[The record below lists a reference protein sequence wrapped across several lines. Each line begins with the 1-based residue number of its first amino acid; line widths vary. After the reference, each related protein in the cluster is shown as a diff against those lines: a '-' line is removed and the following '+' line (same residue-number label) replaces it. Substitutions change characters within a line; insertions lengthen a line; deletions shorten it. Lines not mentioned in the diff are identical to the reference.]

1 VWLARVVYIVLGTI
15 LSGLV
20 TLLFVSQ
27 TEETLQVHG
36 ARPATTAFGAAGA
49 LQFYVAR
56 TGNDAN
62 PGTSASAPWRT
73 IQHAMSS
80 ATPGSTVNIMAGTYQ
95 ERLTLNVSG
104 TPGHPITF
112 QPYNFDVPAGGCG
125 GYTGVMCGG
134 DRVVLDYSY
143 LGTNTSTTPFFLISG
158 KSYIGVQG
166 LTFQNFTCT
175 GAMQQGLRI
184 DNGSSHVEFN
194 YNKFVNLRN
203 IHPVKDGTAALL
215 AIYVWGPANNVTFHG
230 NEMDSI
236 WTNMSQVVTFE
247 SGASNIVE
255 ENDYIHDVDQI
266 GIDAHG
272 GSNNY
277 TIRGNRLEYISIK
290 REGTVWF
297 NNPSVAIYN
306 DGGNTGVIERNFIR
320 FAGVGIEA
328 LSEPGQAATHDV
340 TVRNNVVWDCQKGI
354 VLGTWY
360 SSTDGSM
367 VSRINVWNNTF
378 YGNAIGVVIR
388 PMQSSTV
395 TWKNNIFAGSATT
408 YSNPLHW
415 HPGTAGYNLYFGG
428 GAGPGSNNV
437 ISDPVFVNASGGDFS
452 LQARSPGV
460 NAGDPN
466 SPKNFIGLTDF
477 TGHPRIAGA
486 RVDIGAYEAQ

>member
-1 VWLARVVYIVLGTI
+1 MWAPRVSDILLGTVFG
-15 LSGLV
+15 GLV
-20 TLLFVSQ
+20 AVFLVGQSDQMLRG
-27 TEETLQVHG
+27 HG
-36 ARPATTAFGAAGA
+36 ARPASSVVGPR
-49 LQFYVAR
+49 FYVA
-56 TGNDAN
+56 TSGNDSN
-62 PGTSASAPWRT
+62 PGTSTSAPWRT

-80 ATPGSTVNIMAGTYQ
+80 ATAGSTVNIMAGTYQ
-95 ERLTLNVSG
+95 ERLTMDVSG
-104 TPGHPITF
+104 TSGSYITF
-112 QPYNFDVPAGGCG
+112 QPYNFSVPSGGCG
-125 GYTGVMCGG
+125 GYTGVTCGG
-134 DRVVLDYSY
+134 DQVILDYSY
-143 LGTNTSTTPFFLISG
+143 LGTNTSTTPFFLVSG
-158 KSYIGVQG
+158 KNYIRVQG

-184 DNGSSHVEFN
+184 DNGSSYVEFN

-203 IHPVKDGTAALL
+203 IHPVRDGSAALL
-215 AIYVWGPANNVTFHG
+215 AIYVWGPANHVTFHG
-230 NEMDSI
+230 NEMGSI

-247 SGASNIVE
+247 SGASNILE

-266 GIDAHG
+266 AIDAHA

-340 TVRNNVVWDCQKGI
+340 TVRNNVVRDCQRGI

-360 SSTDGSM
+360 SSTDGSS

-378 YGNAIGVVIR
+378 YGNAVGVVIR
-388 PMQSSTV
+388 PMLSSTV
-395 TWKNNIFAGSATT
+395 TWKNNIFAGNVTT
-408 YSNPLHW
+408 YSNPLDW
-415 HPGTAGYNLYFGG
+415 DPGAVGYNLYFGG

-437 ISDPVFVNASGGDFS
+437 ISDPVFANASSGDFS
-452 LQARSPGV
+452 LQARSPGIS
-460 NAGDPN
+460 AGDPH

-477 TGHPRIAGA
+477 AGNPRIAGA

>member
-1 VWLARVVYIVLGTI
+1 MWAPRVTDILLGTVFG
-15 LSGLV
+15 GLV
-20 TLLFVSQ
+20 AVFFVGQSD
-27 TEETLQVHG
+27 LMLRGHG
-36 ARPATTAFGAAGA
+36 ARPASSVVGPPVGP
-49 LQFYVAR
+49 QFYVAT
-56 TGNDAN
+56 TGNDSN
-62 PGTSASAPWRT
+62 PGTSTSAPWRT

-95 ERLTLNVSG
+95 ERLTMDVSG
-104 TPGHPITF
+104 TSGSYITF
-112 QPYNFDVPAGGCG
+112 QPYNFSVPAGDCG
-125 GYTGVMCGG
+125 GYTGVACGG
-134 DRVVLDYSY
+134 DQVILDYSY
-143 LGTNTSTTPFFLISG
+143 LGTNTSTTPLFLISG
-158 KSYIGVQG
+158 KSYIRVQG

-184 DNGSSHVEFN
+184 DNGSSYVEFN

-203 IHPVKDGTAALL
+203 IHPVRDGTAALL

-230 NEMDSI
+230 NEMGSI
-236 WTNMSQVVTFE
+236 WTSMSQVVTFE

-266 GIDAHG
+266 AIDAHA

-328 LSEPGQAATHDV
+328 LSEPGQAATYDV
-340 TVRNNVVWDCQKGI
+340 TVRNNVVRDCQRGI

-360 SSTDGSM
+360 SSTDGSS

-388 PMQSSTV
+388 PMLSSTV
-395 TWKNNIFAGSATT
+395 TWKNNIFASNVTT
-408 YSNPLHW
+408 YSNPLGW
-415 HPGTAGYNLYFGG
+415 DPGAVGYNLYFGG

-437 ISDPVFVNASGGDFS
+437 ISDPVFVNASGGNFS
-452 LQARSPGV
+452 LQAWSPGV
-460 NAGDPN
+460 SAGDPN

-477 TGHPRIAGA
+477 AGNPRIAGA